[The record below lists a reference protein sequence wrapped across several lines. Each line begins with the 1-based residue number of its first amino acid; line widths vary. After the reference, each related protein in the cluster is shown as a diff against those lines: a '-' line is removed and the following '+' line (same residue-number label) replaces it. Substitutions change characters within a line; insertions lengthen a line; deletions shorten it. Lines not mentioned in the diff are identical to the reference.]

1 MLFYHRFVP
10 LDVIE
15 LKPTGINVPSVT
27 PFNAK
32 GEIMYDKLGELLEF
46 WIDGGISG
54 VVANAS
60 TGEAPY
66 LSNTERAKI
75 IEYLVEKADGRVNI
89 YAGTGAPSLWKS
101 VEYTKEALAAG
112 AQAALVTTPYFFK
125 PTGDEIAQYFV
136 DLMDKVDIP
145 VIMYNVPKFTG
156 YSVSPYVVKKVAEEC
171 SNLVAIKD
179 SSNNPGNM
187 ADIINLTGGKINA
200 LSGTSDMILPTLM
213 LGGAGAIVAIGNV
226 VPRICANIVD
236 AYGKSDLKKAGVNQL
251 KASWVNKIV
260 VRDYPQIPA
269 IKAALNQLGQ
279 DAGVPR
285 KPLTGLSEETAK
297 KIKAELRL

>member
-1 MLFYHRFVP
+1 M
-10 LDVIE
+10 
-15 LKPTGINVPSVT
+15 KPTGINVPSVT

-32 GEIMYDKLGELLEF
+32 GEILYDKLGKLLEF
-46 WIDGGISG
+46 WIKGGVSG

-66 LSNTERAKI
+66 LSNAERAKI
-75 IEYLVEKADGRVNI
+75 IEFLVEKADGRVNI

-101 VEYTKEALAAG
+101 IEYTKEAKEAG
-112 AQAALVTTPYFFK
+112 AQAALITTPYFFK
-125 PTGDEIAQYFV
+125 PTNDEIAAYFIE
-136 DLMDKVDIP
+136 LMDKVDIP
-145 VIMYNVPKFTG
+145 VIMYNVPKFTA
-156 YSVSPYVVKKVAEEC
+156 YSVSPYVVAKVAEEC

-213 LGGAGAIVAIGNV
+213 MGGKGGIVAIGNV
-226 VPRICANIVD
+226 VPRICSNIVD
-236 AYGKSDLKKAGVNQL
+236 AYKKGDVKAAGENQL

-269 IKAALNQLGQ
+269 IKAALSKLGH

-285 KPLTGLSEETAK
+285 KPLTGLPEETAK
-297 KIKAELRL
+297 KILEELAL

>member
-1 MLFYHRFVP
+1 MH
-10 LDVIE
+10 VIK

-32 GEIMYDKLGELLEF
+32 GEIMYDKLGKLLEF
-46 WIDGGISG
+46 WIEGGVSG

-66 LSNTERAKI
+66 LSNAERAKI
-75 IEYLVEKADGRVNI
+75 IKYLVDKADGRVNI

-101 VEYTKEALAAG
+101 VEYTKEAKEAG
-112 AQAALVTTPYFFK
+112 AQAVLVTTPYFFK
-125 PTGDEIAQYFV
+125 PTSDEIAQYFI

-145 VIMYNVPKFTG
+145 VIMYNVPKFTA
-156 YSVSPYVVKKVAEEC
+156 YSVSPYVVAKVAEEC

-200 LSGTSDMILPTLM
+200 LSGTSDMILPTHM

-226 VPRICANIVD
+226 VPRICVNIVD
-236 AYGKSDLKKAGVNQL
+236 AYKKGDVKSAGENQL

-269 IKAALNQLGQ
+269 IKAALNQLGV

-285 KPLTGLSEETAK
+285 KPLTGLPEATAK
-297 KIKAELRL
+297 KILEDLAL

>member
-1 MLFYHRFVP
+1 MFYLRSCS
-10 LDVIE
+10 LDVIK
-15 LKPTGINVPSVT
+15 LKPTGIYIPSVT

-32 GEIMYDKLGELLEF
+32 GEIVYDKLGKLLEF
-46 WIDGGISG
+46 WIEGGISG

-66 LSNTERAKI
+66 LSNAERVKI
-75 IEYLVEKADGRVNI
+75 IEYLVEKADGRINVF
-89 YAGTGAPSLWKS
+89 AGTGAPSLWKS
-101 VEYTKEALAAG
+101 VEYTKEAKEAG

-125 PTGDEIAQYFV
+125 PTSDEIAQYFI

-145 VIMYNVPKFTG
+145 VIMYNVPKFTA
-156 YSVSPYVVKKVAEEC
+156 YSVSPYVVAKVAEEC

-187 ADIINLTGGKINA
+187 ADIVSLCGDKINA
-200 LSGTSDMILPTLM
+200 LSGTADMILPALA
-213 LGGAGAIVAIGNV
+213 LGGKGGIVAIANV
-226 VPRICANIVD
+226 APRTCVNIVD
-236 AYGKSDLKKAGVNQL
+236 AYNKSDFKTAGENQL

-269 IKAALNQLGQ
+269 IKAALSQMGVN
-279 DAGVPR
+279 AGVPR

>member
-1 MLFYHRFVP
+1 MLFYRRFVP
-10 LDVIE
+10 LNVID

-46 WIDGGISG
+46 WIDGGVSG

-66 LSNTERAKI
+66 LSNTERVKI

-101 VEYTKEALAAG
+101 VEYTKEALAVG

-125 PTGDEIAQYFV
+125 PTVDEIAQYFV

-187 ADIINLTGGKINA
+187 ADIINLCGDKINA

-213 LGGAGAIVAIGNV
+213 LGGKGAIVAIGNV
-226 VPRICANIVD
+226 APRTCVNIYD
-236 AYGKSDLKKAGVNQL
+236 GYSKSDLKMAGENQL

-285 KPLTGLSEETAK
+285 KPLTGLPEETAK

>member
-1 MLFYHRFVP
+1 
-10 LDVIE
+10 VID

-32 GEIMYDKLGELLEF
+32 GEILYDKLGELLEF
-46 WIDGGISG
+46 WIEGGISG

-66 LSNTERAKI
+66 LSNDERVKI
-75 IEYLVEKADGRVNI
+75 IEYLVEKADGRVNV

-101 VEYTKEALAAG
+101 IEYTKEATAAG

-125 PTGDEIAQYFV
+125 PTSDEIAQYFI

-145 VIMYNVPKFTG
+145 VIMYNVPKFTA
-156 YSVSPYVVKKVAEEC
+156 YSVSPYVVAKVAEEC

-213 LGGAGAIVAIGNV
+213 LGGAGGIVAIGNV
-226 VPRICANIVD
+226 VSRICANIVEG
-236 AYGKSDLKKAGVNQL
+236 YKKGDLKMAGKNQL

-269 IKAALNQLGQ
+269 IKAALNKMGV

-285 KPLTGLSEETAK
+285 KPLTGLLEETAK
-297 KIKAELRL
+297 KILSELRL

>member
-1 MLFYHRFVP
+1 MI
-10 LDVIE
+10 D

-32 GEIMYDKLGELLEF
+32 GEILYDKLGELLEF
-46 WIDGGISG
+46 WIEGGISG

-66 LSNTERAKI
+66 LSNDERVKI
-75 IEYLVEKADGRVNI
+75 IEYLVEKADGRVNV

-101 VEYTKEALAAG
+101 IEYTKEAKAAG

-125 PTGDEIAQYFV
+125 PTSDEIAQYFI

-145 VIMYNVPKFTG
+145 VIMYNVPKFTA
-156 YSVSPYVVKKVAEEC
+156 YSVSPYVVAKVAEEC

-213 LGGAGAIVAIGNV
+213 MGGAGGIVAIGNV

-236 AYGKSDLKKAGVNQL
+236 GYKKGDLKTAGANQL
-251 KASWVNKIV
+251 MASWVNKIV

-269 IKAALNQLGQ
+269 IKAALSQMGV

-285 KPLTGLSEETAK
+285 KPLTGLPEETAK

>member
-1 MLFYHRFVP
+1 M
-10 LDVIE
+10 
-15 LKPTGINVPSVT
+15 KPTGINVPSVT

-32 GEIMYDKLGELLEF
+32 GEILYDKLGELLEF
-46 WIDGGISG
+46 WIEGGISG

-66 LSNTERAKI
+66 LSNDERVKI
-75 IEYLVEKADGRVNI
+75 IEYLVEKADGRVTV

-101 VEYTKEALAAG
+101 IEYTKEAKAAG

-125 PTGDEIAQYFV
+125 PTSDEIAQYFI

-145 VIMYNVPKFTG
+145 VIMYNVPKFTA
-156 YSVSPYVVKKVAEEC
+156 YSVSPYVVAKVAEEC

-213 LGGAGAIVAIGNV
+213 MGGAGGIVAIGNV
-226 VPRICANIVD
+226 VPRICANIVEG
-236 AYGKSDLKKAGVNQL
+236 YKKGDLKMAGANQL

-269 IKAALNQLGQ
+269 IKAALNKMGV

-285 KPLTGLSEETAK
+285 KPLTGLPEETAK
-297 KIKAELRL
+297 KILSELRL